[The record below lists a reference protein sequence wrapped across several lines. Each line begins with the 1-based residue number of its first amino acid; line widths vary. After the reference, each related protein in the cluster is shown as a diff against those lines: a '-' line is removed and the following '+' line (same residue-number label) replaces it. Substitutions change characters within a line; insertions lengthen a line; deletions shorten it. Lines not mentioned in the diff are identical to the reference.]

1 MAELQKYQ
9 WTTSGMRPDDSE
21 LGAMWFYRGFD
32 TDLELMRLHDERGEW
47 AEAADGEMSRLQTEL
62 ESKDGAMTADELR
75 TELVERCRAIDA
87 DLRKRELIVR
97 VAQEEHNPVIEVLR
111 RQYDALAFLMPMI
124 DDAMAGSPITFEE
137 EDDD

>member
-1 MAELQKYQ
+1 
-9 WTTSGMRPDDSE
+9 
-21 LGAMWFYRGFD
+21 
-32 TDLELMRLHDERGEW
+32 
-47 AEAADGEMSRLQTEL
+47 
-62 ESKDGAMTADELR
+62 
-75 TELVERCRAIDA
+75 LVERCRAIDA